1 MNVSWR
7 KGSVRRET
15 VLLLENISKKVCK
28 IKCEDKEK
36 GSSHWRKGKDHF
48 RIHEGMA

>member
-1 MNVSWR
+1 MSQNFIVLLCYECEFEE
-7 KGSVRRET
+7 GQCEEGNL

-36 GSSHWRKGKDHF
+36 GSSH
-48 RIHEGMA
+48 